1 MNPIPES
8 GLTDSALLRM
18 MQRLGLNSM
27 RGRYLWGSAVFLV
40 LLMVA
45 ALYGQHVV
53 QQVSHQ
59 SDANSL
65 QRQAARYQLQEV
77 TNHIWVTQISLQGY
91 MLTPDPQHRER
102 VLNSLDRILVEV
114 PLLAD
119 SPWIT
124 RDPINQQTAR
134 KLLNDLVRLRAEVER
149 IMQTRVTPSL
159 LYPAIPL
166 MLDVMLP
173 ATIEFDTAATLAIE
187 DAKLLINQ
195 TGQNE
200 IYRNFSDARRAWQQ
214 LAGAFRNLV
223 ANRFGIFGDPEEGI
237 RGQAHNIRLY
247 METIEAN
254 LQRLSHL
261 QEKYTFELQ
270 EEESLNKMLQLLP
283 QWRQAYKK
291 VYAILT
297 SDNWRTDVPLLRD
310 SINPLFSDIWNNIR
324 LLDKV
329 LEAFTKEDI
338 TTLTHTAD
346 RLSNAIWLLM
356 LVATFVVL
364 FGYFVY
370 HYSILR
376 PISRVSAAL
385 KAEARGI
392 TGPVINSGTTRET
405 SDLIDAFDL
414 MRRQVHSRQQR
425 LEAVFDYA
433 AEGIITVDQNGSI
446 ESFNAAAERLFRH
459 RAEEVLGLNIARL
472 IPELDQVGVQLANLA
487 QRAEQN
493 TSSGETE
500 HTALRKDRSVIDVS
514 IKVSTIKLP
523 EKLLYC
529 ILIADISERKAMLD
543 HLTNLAQN
551 DTLTGLSNRGF
562 FQNELER
569 VLHDVRR
576 HPDQRCALL
585 YIDLDNF
592 KYVNDTLGHGAG
604 DQLLIEVAELLQ
616 ARTRKSDLL
625 ARFGGD
631 EFTVLVYDAHTESIM
646 QIAEEFRQLLAD
658 YTFRHDG
665 RQIDIGCSI
674 GVAIVD
680 NHSQSTRAL
689 LAQADFACHLAKRG
703 GRNRVHLF
711 NPDNETDMGAMSREI
726 GWSRRIKQA
735 LENNQ
740 FQLACQPV
748 VRAEQND
755 IAFFEILLRLPG
767 ENGEYI
773 APSAFIPAAE
783 RFGLGGDID
792 RWVIDRALQLMAL
805 QRNKNPG
812 LVFSVNLCASTLNDT
827 GLCGYLDERLAH
839 YDLTADCLIFEIP
852 EHVATDQLAALQLLL
867 KRLRGTGCRT
877 ALDDFGCGMSSFSY
891 LQDLPID
898 MIKIDGRY
906 IRDIV
911 DNKVHQAMLQAFNDV
926 AHAMNIETLAENV
939 ESEAVLECV
948 RSLGVDYI
956 QGFHLGQPDV
966 SLPCAAASTV
976 GSDAMN

>member
-1 MNPIPES
+1 MNSLPDS
-8 GLTDSALLRM
+8 GPADGAFFKLL
-18 MQRLGLNSM
+18 QRLGLNSM
-27 RGRYLWGSAVFLV
+27 RGRYLWGSAVFLI
-40 LLMVA
+40 LLMAA
-45 ALYGQHVV
+45 ALYGQSVV
-53 QQVSHQ
+53 RQVSYQ
-59 SDANSL
+59 SDSNSL
-65 QRQAARYQLQEV
+65 QRQAARYQLQEI
-77 TNHIWVTQISLQGY
+77 TNQIWITQISLQGY
-91 MLTPDPQHRER
+91 MLTPEPRHRDQ
-102 VLNSLDRILVEV
+102 VLISLDRILVEV

-119 SPWIT
+119 SPWIM
-124 RDPINQQTAR
+124 RDNANQQIAR

-149 IMQTRVTPSL
+149 IMQIRVTPSL

-187 DAKLLINQ
+187 DAKLLIHQ
-195 TGQNE
+195 SGQNE
-200 IYRNFSDARRAWQQ
+200 IYRNFSEARRAWQQ

-223 ANRFGIFGDPEEGI
+223 ANRFGIFGDPETGI

-247 METIEAN
+247 METIEAS
-254 LQRLSHL
+254 LQKLVHL
-261 QEKYTFELQ
+261 QEKHTFELQ

-283 QWRQAYKK
+283 QWRHAYKK

-310 SINPLFSDIWNNIR
+310 GINPLFSDTWNNIR
-324 LLDKV
+324 LLDKE
-329 LEAFTKEDI
+329 LDAFSKEDI
-338 TTLTHTAD
+338 STLTHAAD

-356 LVATFVVL
+356 LLATFVVM

-376 PISRVSAAL
+376 PTARVSAAL

-392 TGPVINSGTTRET
+392 TGPVIKSGSTRET

-425 LEAVFDYA
+425 LEAVFDHA

-446 ESFNAAAERLFRH
+446 ESFNAAAERLFRR
-459 RAEEVLGLNIARL
+459 RAEEVLGVNIAQL
-472 IPELDQVGVQLANLA
+472 IPELDEVGTRLANLA
-487 QRAEQN
+487 KRSEQDAA
-493 TSSGETE
+493 SGEAE
-500 HTALRKDRSVIDVS
+500 HTALRKDHSVIDVS
-514 IKVSTIKLP
+514 IKVSTIQLP
-523 EKLLYC
+523 DKLLYC
-529 ILIADISERKAMLD
+529 IIIADISERKAMLS
-543 HLTNLAQN
+543 HLTHLAQN

-562 FQNELER
+562 FQSELER

-576 HPDQRCALL
+576 HPDQHCALL

-592 KYVNDTLGHGAG
+592 KYVNDTLGHSAG

-631 EFTVLVYDAHTESIM
+631 EFTVLVYDAHTDSIM

-658 YTFRHDG
+658 YSFRHDG
-665 RQIDIGCSI
+665 RQVDIGCSI
-674 GVAIVD
+674 GVSVID
-680 NHSQSTRAL
+680 NNSQSTRDL
-689 LAQADFACHLAKRG
+689 LAQADLACHLAKRG

-711 NPDNETDMGAMSREI
+711 NPDNETDMSAMSREI

-735 LENNQ
+735 LEHNQ

-748 VRAEQND
+748 IRAGQND
-755 IAFFEILLRLPG
+755 VAFFEILLRLPG
-767 ENGEYI
+767 ESGELI

-792 RWVIDRALQLMAL
+792 RWVIEQALQLMVL
-805 QRNKNPG
+805 QRDRNPD
-812 LVFSVNLCASTLNDT
+812 LVFSINLCASTLNDT
-827 GLCGYLDERLAH
+827 SLCDYVEGRLAH
-839 YDLTADCLIFEIP
+839 HGIPATSLVFEIP
-852 EHVATDQLAALQLLL
+852 EHVATDQLAGLQALLE
-867 KRLRGTGCRT
+867 RLRKTGCRT

-911 DNKVHQAMLQAFNDV
+911 ENPVHQAMLRAFNDV
-926 AHAMNIETLAENV
+926 AHTMNIKTLAENV
-939 ESEAVLECV
+939 ESEAVQQCV
-948 RSLGVDYI
+948 TRLGVDYI
-956 QGFHLGQPDV
+956 QGFHLGKPDV
-966 SLPCAAASTV
+966 SLPCATV
-976 GSDAMN
+976 SRICDTAIN